1 MARFG
6 FLALLTLASCSGSGE
21 AGPGDA
27 ARGEAVYLTNCVA
40 CHQADG
46 SGQPAGG
53 TRLAANFSAP
63 GGPLSKTDED
73 LLQAIR
79 LGRTGQIGAMPAW
92 RGILS
97 TQQQRDVLA
106 FLRARFAPP
115 PPTES

>member
-1 MARFG
+1 MARFA
-6 FLALLTLASCSGSGE
+6 FLILLTLTSCSGSAE

-27 ARGEAVYLTNCVA
+27 ARGEAVYLANCVA

-53 TRLAANFSAP
+53 VRMAADFTAP
-63 GGPLSKTDED
+63 GGPLTKTDED
-73 LLQAIR
+73 LLQTIR
-79 LGRTGQIGAMPAW
+79 LGRTGQIGVMQAW

-97 TQQQRDVLA
+97 SQQQRDVLA

-115 PPTES
+115 PPKEG